1 VRAKA
6 TTKHVTV
13 FKETEVLIDGVWRQA
28 VSVEDLQNYES
39 RDASSYRVVDLIS
52 DGHVEIVFD
61 ENMYARLDSG
71 LKEVI
76 EAAGESVM
84 YRTLTPSVLLPLGQ
98 YVTDI
103 LTSFRHQ
110 GLLLTQAEYDST
122 PGAALTD
129 WVILH
134 GLDPKVWELV

>member
-28 VSVEDLQNYES
+28 LSAEDLQNYES
-39 RDASSYRVVDLIS
+39 RDGISYRVVDLIS
-52 DGHVEIVFD
+52 EGHVETVFD

-71 LKEVI
+71 LKEAI
-76 EAAGESVM
+76 EAAVKSVM
-84 YRTLTPSVLLPLGQ
+84 YRTLTPGVLMALGQ
-98 YVTDI
+98 HVTDI
-103 LTSFRHQ
+103 LISFRQQ
-110 GLLLTQAEYDST
+110 GILLTQAEYDST
-122 PGAALTD
+122 PDAALTD